1 MVAKGW
7 TEQRKAR
14 ILKTRKGRAG
24 MKVELRLEPKEQ
36 EVTVVVR
43 APALTPE
50 VETLLERL
58 KGHQQL
64 VGFAPDGTAVPL
76 EIRDILRF
84 YGEDKGVLAQ
94 TAEGVFTVRRRLYEL
109 SGELEQWRFARIS
122 HSEIVNLGQVKAL
135 DLTLTGTIRI
145 HLTDGTVCYASRR
158 YVKRIKEV
166 LGI

>member
-1 MVAKGW
+1 MP
-7 TEQRKAR
+7 
-14 ILKTRKGRAG
+14 
-24 MKVELRLEPKEQ
+24 LREE
-36 EVTVVVR
+36 
-43 APALTPE
+43 A
-50 VETLLERL
+50 
-58 KGHQQL
+58 
-64 VGFAPDGTAVPL
+64 
-76 EIRDILRF
+76 ILRCF
-84 YGEDKGVLAQ
+84 AQDKGVKAQ

>member
-1 MVAKGW
+1 
-7 TEQRKAR
+7 
-14 ILKTRKGRAG
+14 

-76 EIRDILRF
+76 EIRDILRL
-84 YGEDKGVLAQ
+84 YGEDNGDLAQ
-94 TAEGVFTVRRRLYEL
+94 TADGVYTVRRRLYEL